1 MAMRTMTAATAL
13 AAAFAAVF
21 STAGTAMAKRD
32 FSVRSEV
39 RCDEAGTMC
48 YDARSGAPFS
58 GELRLYYPDGKVQ
71 ASLFY
76 ANGRQ
81 DGKYRV
87 FFADGGLR
95 YSGVY
100 KDGKPEGVLTAY
112 YDNGKHETEPSA
124 NGGVWNGLRRSFYR
138 DGTLRQEENYADGKR
153 QGNAKRYYPDGSPA
167 LRVAYEQGVPVS
179 GYCLTPQGQRIDFSA
194 DIAAFAETGKT
205 PCDEMMAQAE
215 KDSLP
220 GEK

>member
-1 MAMRTMTAATAL
+1 
-13 AAAFAAVF
+13 
-21 STAGTAMAKRD
+21 MAKRD

-112 YDNGKHETEPSA
+112 
-124 NGGVWNGLRRSFYR
+124 
-138 DGTLRQEENYADGKR
+138 
-153 QGNAKRYYPDGSPA
+153 
-167 LRVAYEQGVPVS
+167 
-179 GYCLTPQGQRIDFSA
+179 
-194 DIAAFAETGKT
+194 
-205 PCDEMMAQAE
+205 
-215 KDSLP
+215 
-220 GEK
+220 

>member
-58 GELRLYYPDGKVQ
+58 GELRLYYPDG
-71 ASLFY
+71 
-76 ANGRQ
+76 
-81 DGKYRV
+81 
-87 FFADGGLR
+87 
-95 YSGVY
+95 
-100 KDGKPEGVLTAY
+100 
-112 YDNGKHETEPSA
+112 
-124 NGGVWNGLRRSFYR
+124 
-138 DGTLRQEENYADGKR
+138 
-153 QGNAKRYYPDGSPA
+153 SPA
-167 LRVAYEQGVPVS
+167 SRVAYEQGVPVS